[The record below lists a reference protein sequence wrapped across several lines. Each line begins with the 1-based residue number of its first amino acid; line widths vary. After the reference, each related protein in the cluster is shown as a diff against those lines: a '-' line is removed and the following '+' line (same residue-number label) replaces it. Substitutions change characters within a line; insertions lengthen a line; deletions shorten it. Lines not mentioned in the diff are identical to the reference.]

1 MFSWGF
7 IVRFLFLTILLLLA
21 ACGAAAPDEPRAR
34 VNLGDERARYTFD
47 EPTTTWQTFS
57 LGGNQAVFR
66 LGADALEGAVIADRG
81 YIWSL
86 EGDRYN
92 DVAVQ
97 ATVQQTQGARGNGF
111 GVMCRA
117 DEQGNGYYFVI
128 SSARQFAILKAMPEE
143 DNPIWMVGW
152 ESHPAI
158 SETEPNALEAVCAGD
173 YFRFS
178 VNGQFLADLRDSTFS
193 VGQVGVVL
201 GAIEETLWVRFDDII
216 IRAAQLVG

>member
-1 MFSWGF
+1 MM
-7 IVRFLFLTILLLLA
+7 RLLFLGLLLLLT
-21 ACGAAAPDEPRAR
+21 ACGAAAPGEPRAR

-47 EPTTTWQTFS
+47 EPTAAWDIFS
-57 LGGNQAVFR
+57 LGGDQAVFR
-66 LGADALEGAVIADRG
+66 LGDDALEGAVIADRG

-86 EGDRYN
+86 EGNRYN

-97 ATVQQTQGARGNGF
+97 AAVQQTQGARGNGF
-111 GVMCRA
+111 GLMCRA

-128 SSARQFAILKAMPEE
+128 SSARQFAILKAVPEE

-158 SETEPNALEAVCAGD
+158 SEDKPNTLEAVCAGD
-173 YFRFS
+173 YLRFS

-193 VGQVGVVL
+193 VGQVGVAL